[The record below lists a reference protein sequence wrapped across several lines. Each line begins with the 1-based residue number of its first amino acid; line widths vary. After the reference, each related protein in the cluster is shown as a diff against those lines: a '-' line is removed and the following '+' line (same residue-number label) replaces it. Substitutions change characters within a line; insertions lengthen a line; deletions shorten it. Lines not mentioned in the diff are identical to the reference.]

1 MKIHSNILTFQY
13 QLLYE
18 IAEQNK
24 IALLQV
30 LQKYSHLS
38 YRINV
43 DICYNRCVFNFKE
56 HP

>member
-1 MKIHSNILTFQY
+1 MKFYINILTFQY

-43 DICYNRCVFNFKE
+43 NICYNWCVFNFKE